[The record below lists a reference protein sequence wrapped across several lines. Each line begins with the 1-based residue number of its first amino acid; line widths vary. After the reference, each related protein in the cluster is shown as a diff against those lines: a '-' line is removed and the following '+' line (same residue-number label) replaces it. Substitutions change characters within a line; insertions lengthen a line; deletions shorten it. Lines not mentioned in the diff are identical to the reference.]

1 MDLRKRPAL
10 ACQLNLI
17 TTPEMHYCWQD
28 WQALWRARA
37 LCLTMTRRELAS
49 RYAGSAAG
57 VLWAYLQPLL
67 TVAAYILV
75 FDIVFAMRMG
85 DNAPTSRVGTY
96 LVAGALPWLLFCESL
111 ARGAGSLIE
120 AGGLLQKN
128 ALPPV
133 LFVARSVFAGWV
145 VFVPLMVLLT
155 LGYLPVSG
163 LSWALLAIPLLLL
176 LQGLLTF
183 LLAHVLAIMAAA
195 VRDTV
200 QVLSFAL
207 SVGIY
212 LSPIL
217 FPLSLFPQAWR
228 WVLFANPMTALVLGY
243 QSVLLQGA
251 WPGLVLWLVILTWL
265 LALAAVLNML
275 IRRSRDELVDWL

>member
-1 MDLRKRPAL
+1 MRDCFL
-10 ACQLNLI
+10 A
-17 TTPEMHYCWQD
+17 
-28 WQALWRARA
+28 WQALWQSRA
-37 LCLTMTRRELAS
+37 LLWTMTRRELAA

-57 VLWAYLQPLL
+57 VAWAYLQPLF
-67 TVAAYILV
+67 TVAAYVLV
-75 FDIVFAMRMG
+75 FDVVFSMRMG
-85 DNAPTSRVGTY
+85 PDAPTARVGTY
-96 LVAGALPWLLFCESL
+96 LIVGAVPWLMFCESL
-111 ARGAGSLIE
+111 ARGTSSLLD

-133 LFVARSVFAGWV
+133 LIVARSVLAGWI
-145 VFVPLMVLLT
+145 VFVPLMLVLT
-155 LGYLPVSG
+155 LCYLPVSG
-163 LSWALLAIPLLLL
+163 VSSAVLALPVLLL
-176 LQGLLTF
+176 LQGLLVF
-183 LLAHVLAIMAAA
+183 MLAHALAIVAAA

-200 QVLSFAL
+200 QVLGFAL

-243 QSVLLQGA
+243 QSILLQGQ
-251 WPGLVLWLVILTWL
+251 WPEPSVWGVTLVWLVAVAL
-265 LALAAVLNML
+265 LLNML

>member
-1 MDLRKRPAL
+1 VA
-10 ACQLNLI
+10 
-17 TTPEMHYCWQD
+17 
-28 WQALWRARA
+28 
-37 LCLTMTRRELAS
+37 
-49 RYAGSAAG
+49 
-57 VLWAYLQPLL
+57 WAYLQPILM
-67 TVAAYILV
+67 VAAYFLV
-75 FDIVFAMRMG
+75 FDLVFAMRMG
-85 DNAPTSRVGTY
+85 DNAPTARVGTY
-96 LVAGALPWLLFCESL
+96 LVVGALPWLAFCESL
-111 ARGAGSLIE
+111 SRGASSLVD

-133 LFVARSVFAGWV
+133 LFVARSVLAGWV

-163 LSWALLAIPLLLL
+163 LSWALLAVPLLLV
-176 LQGLLTF
+176 LQGVLAF
-183 LLAHVLAIMAAA
+183 LLAHLLAILAAA

-200 QVLSFAL
+200 QVLSFML

-228 WVLFANPMTALVLGY
+228 WVLFANPMTALVMGY

-251 WPGLVLWLVILTWL
+251 WPALTLWAVALGWL
-265 LALAAVLNML
+265 LGLAVLLNVL

>member
-1 MDLRKRPAL
+1 MQHCWHDWLAL
-10 ACQLNLI
+10 V
-17 TTPEMHYCWQD
+17 
-28 WQALWRARA
+28 RARG
-37 LCLTMTRRELAS
+37 LLWTMTRRELAS

-57 VLWAYLQPLL
+57 VLWAYLQPILM
-67 TVAAYILV
+67 VGAYFLV
-75 FDIVFAMRMG
+75 FDVVFSMRMG

-96 LVAGALPWLLFCESL
+96 LVVGSLPWLAFCESL
-111 ARGAGSLIE
+111 SRGASSLVD

-133 LFVARSVFAGWV
+133 LFVARSVLAGWV
-145 VFVPLMVLLT
+145 VFVPLMALLT
-155 LGYLPVSG
+155 LAYLPVSG
-163 LSWALLAIPLLLL
+163 FGWPLLAVPLLLL
-176 LQGLLTF
+176 LQGALAL
-183 LLAHVLAIMAAA
+183 LLAYVLAILAAA
-195 VRDTV
+195 VRDTL

-217 FPLSLFPQAWR
+217 FPLSLFPATWR

-243 QSVLLQGA
+243 QSVLLQGD
-251 WPGLVLWLVILTWL
+251 WPALTFWAVALGWLLVLVL
-265 LALAAVLNML
+265 LLNVL

>member
-1 MDLRKRPAL
+1 M
-10 ACQLNLI
+10 Q
-17 TTPEMHYCWQD
+17 HCWQD
-28 WQALWRARA
+28 LKDLWQARR
-37 LCLTMTRRELAS
+37 LCVTMTRRELSS

-67 TVAAYILV
+67 TVAAYFLV
-75 FDIVFAMRMG
+75 FDVVFSMRMG
-85 DNAPTSRVGTY
+85 HDAPTARVGTY
-96 LVAGALPWLLFCESL
+96 LVVGALPWLMFCESL
-111 ARGAGSLIE
+111 SRGASSLVD

-133 LFVARSVFAGWV
+133 LFVARSVLAGWV

-155 LGYLPVSG
+155 VGYLPVSG
-163 LSWALLAIPLLLL
+163 LTWALLAVPLLLL
-176 LQGLLTF
+176 LQGALVFVFAYT
-183 LLAHVLAIMAAA
+183 LAILAAA

-200 QVLSFAL
+200 QVVSFAL

-217 FPLSLFPQAWR
+217 FPLSLFPAAWR
-228 WVLFANPMTALVLGY
+228 WVLFANPMTALVMGY
-243 QSVLLQGA
+243 QAVLLQGTWPA
-251 WPGLVLWLVILTWL
+251 WNLWMVTLVWVVLVAL
-265 LALAAVLNML
+265 LLNVL

>member
-1 MDLRKRPAL
+1 MRD
-10 ACQLNLI
+10 CFQ
-17 TTPEMHYCWQD
+17 TWQVL
-28 WQALWRARA
+28 WQSRGL
-37 LCLTMTRRELAS
+37 LMTMTRRELAG
-49 RYAGSAAG
+49 RYAGSAVG
-57 VLWAYLQPLL
+57 VAWAYLQPLL
-67 TVAAYILV
+67 TVAAYVLV
-75 FDIVFAMRMG
+75 FDVVFSMRMG
-85 DNAPTSRVGTY
+85 SDAPTARVGTY
-96 LVAGALPWLLFCESL
+96 LVVGAVPWLMFCESL
-111 ARGAGSLIE
+111 ARGTSSLLE

-133 LFVARSVFAGWV
+133 LIVARSVLAGWI
-145 VFVPLMVLLT
+145 VFVPLMLVLT

-163 LSWALLAIPLLLL
+163 GLSWALLALPMLLL
-176 LQGLLTF
+176 LQGLLVF
-183 LLAHVLAIMAAA
+183 LLAHTLAIVAAA

-243 QSVLLQGA
+243 QSILLQGQ
-251 WPGLVLWLVILTWL
+251 WPALAVWGVTMVWL
-265 LALAAVLNML
+265 LALALLLNVL